1 MEIGAN
7 FFTRITSVFLI
18 ILLSAFSFNSAAHG
32 YTNSENYNFC
42 IYGIADLCDE
52 SKLTEAQKAEVAP
65 IRDKN
70 NFKSCLLGLEKLC
83 NKGRLTSEQRAQ
95 IHKIALERN
104 FKACMLGLDL
114 SCDKKQLTELQSKKV
129 QVEEEER
136 NFTYCLFD
144 MPKNCNRQELSPSQ
158 LQLITEQQKASSNNN
173 SGAFSNVP
181 ASGPICAEN
190 GSCRGDISKNNNSPK
205 TIYVNGYY
213 RKDGTYVKA
222 HYRSRKRN

>member
-1 MEIGAN
+1 MEVGAN

-42 IYGIADLCDE
+42 IYGITDLCDE
-52 SKLTEAQKAEVAP
+52 SKLTEAQKAEVAL
-65 IRDKN
+65 ISDKN
-70 NFKSCLLGLEKLC
+70 NFQSCLLGLEKLC
-83 NKGRLTSEQRAQ
+83 NKNRLTSEQRSQ

-104 FKACMLGLDL
+104 FKACMLGLEL
-114 SCDKKQLTELQSKKV
+114 SCDKKQLTELQTKAVK
-129 QVEEEER
+129 VEEEER

-144 MPKNCNRQELSPSQ
+144 NAKNCNRQELSPSQ
-158 LQLITEQQKASSNNN
+158 LQLITEQQKASSNTNG
-173 SGAFSNVP
+173 GAFSDVP
-181 ASGPICAEN
+181 ANGPKCAEN
-190 GSCRGDISKNNNSPK
+190 GSCLGDSSNNTNRPK